1 VRKAEKTVARKS
13 RDIEGQGSLF
23 GSIDARGSQRGAAP
37 ARVAPTKAA
46 PAKAAPARGTGREA
60 GAPPQRR
67 WRMPA
72 LEGKTVAE
80 IRLRWPKRLT
90 PAQVARVEAELA
102 ALPKAL
108 AKLGFGPVA
117 VERAFVRR
125 RRS

>member
-1 VRKAEKTVARKS
+1 MARKS
-13 RDIEGQGSLF
+13 RTIEGQGLLF
-23 GSIDARGSQRGAAP
+23 GGTDTRRSQRD
-37 ARVAPTKAA
+37 AA
-46 PAKAAPARGTGREA
+46 PAKAAPAQAAPAKAVPAKVAARDA
-60 GAPPQRR
+60 GASSQHR
-67 WRMPA
+67 WRMPG

-108 AKLGFGPVA
+108 TKLGFGPVA

>member
-1 VRKAEKTVARKS
+1 MARKS
-13 RDIEGQGSLF
+13 QIIEGQGSLF
-23 GSIDARGSQRGAAP
+23 GGVDARRSQRD
-37 ARVAPTKAA
+37 AA
-46 PAKAAPARGTGREA
+46 PAKAAPAKATGRDA
-60 GAPPQRR
+60 GAPQRR
-67 WRMPA
+67 WRMPE

-90 PAQVARVEAELA
+90 PAQVARVEAELG

-108 AKLGFGPVA
+108 TKLGFGTVV